1 MLQYIDIIKIKIVR
15 ELLLYLC
22 DSIEGENIEE
32 KQLVNKSLPAL
43 ASFVQS
49 LSVKNE

>member
-1 MLQYIDIIKIKIVR
+1 MLQYIDIIKTKIVI
-15 ELLLYLC
+15 ELVLYLC

-43 ASFVQS
+43 PSVAQS